1 MIPKIMLIAMEERH
15 SNAVKVQ
22 KLLTKFGCFIKV
34 RLGLH
39 EAEKVCSPCGVIVLQ
54 LTDHNNETKE
64 LADKLNEIDGVK
76 ARIINMKC
84 R

>member
-22 KLLTKFGCFIKV
+22 KLLTKYGCHIKV

-39 EAEKVCSPCGVIVLQ
+39 EADKVCSPCGVIILQ
-54 LTDHNNETKE
+54 LTDHPKETRE
-64 LADKLNEIDGVK
+64 LRDKLNEIDGVK
-76 ARIINMKC
+76 AKIENLKC